1 MRNFVSL
8 LGLLLFTIGFPT
20 MHHWYPEGYI
30 GYTRQTQIPV
40 WKKSYHDLPLYQSPN
55 PPATSRSTGEPLGSG
70 TPQSTSTPSSL
81 QSLPQNTQSALVF
94 NTGAGPVS
102 TSRLPFPQGAAL
114 AGNYQKVP
122 NIVFTKVT
130 SRGKAGH
137 SSTVVPASPSEIGSA
152 AKSLYN
158 MNAAPTSHRVP
169 RVDSIYGPSSV
180 HTGASAKR
188 MELAILEPPPWD
200 GVSEFIDGSTY
211 FKVNMSR
218 TPFFFPRRLNR
229 SFRLANV
236 YIFVVGMLLKN
247 SIPHG
252 CLDEW

>member
-1 MRNFVSL
+1 
-8 LGLLLFTIGFPT
+8 

-40 WKKSYHDLPLYQSPN
+40 WKKSYYDLPLASHNTNGPN
-55 PPATSRSTGEPLGSG
+55 PPATSRSTGKLLDSG
-70 TPQSTSTPSSL
+70 TRKSTSTPSSF

-102 TSRLPFPQGAAL
+102 TSRLPLPQGAAL

-122 NIVFTKVT
+122 NIASTKVT
-130 SRGKAGH
+130 LRGKAGH

-152 AKSLYN
+152 TKSFYN

-169 RVDSIYGPSSV
+169 RVDSICGPSSV
-180 HTGASAKR
+180 RTGASAKR
-188 MELAILEPPPWD
+188 MEPAILEPPPWD

-211 FKVNMSR
+211 FKVNMDA
-218 TPFFFPRRLNR
+218 FFPL
-229 SFRLANV
+229 V
-236 YIFVVGMLLKN
+236 
-247 SIPHG
+247 
-252 CLDEW
+252 D